1 MKIEVKNVS
10 KKFKDVEIIK
20 PFSYTFEPGRIYGLC
35 GRNGSGKSVFLKLLA
50 GYYVPSE
57 GEILYDGVNLN
68 AKLEFPKNLRALIES
83 PSFFPDMTGYENLK
97 MLADIQGKIGK
108 EEILDAL
115 TKVNLISEKDKKFSK
130 YSLGMKQKL
139 GIAQAIM
146 ENPEV
151 LLLDEPFNGL
161 ENDSVVKIINLLKD
175 YAKEGKLILIST
187 HIKEDL
193 EKLSDVILFFDD
205 GKINEK

>member
-20 PFSYTFEPGRIYGLC
+20 PFSYTFESGRIYGLC

-115 TKVNLISEKDKKFSK
+115 TKVNLIIICYLFITKTGSGNDGCHCFFIYLIRTVAKM
-130 YSLGMKQKL
+130 LIRVLTLKQK
-139 GIAQAIM
+139 
-146 ENPEV
+146 
-151 LLLDEPFNGL
+151 
-161 ENDSVVKIINLLKD
+161 
-175 YAKEGKLILIST
+175 YANIQ
-187 HIKEDL
+187 HR
-193 EKLSDVILFFDD
+193 
-205 GKINEK
+205 

>member
-10 KKFKDVEIIK
+10 KKFKNVEIIK

-108 EEILDAL
+108 EGILDAL
-115 TKVNLISEKDKKFSK
+115 TKVNLILEKDKKFSK

-151 LLLDEPFNGL
+151 LLLDEPFNGIEEVTVTKL
-161 ENDSVVKIINLLKD
+161 IEYFKTIKKDKII
-175 YAKEGKLILIST
+175 IFSS
-187 HIKEDL
+187 HIREDL
-193 EKLSDVILFFDD
+193 DNLTDKGYICENGNL
-205 GKINEK
+205 NEK

>member
-20 PFSYTFEPGRIYGLC
+20 PFSYTFESGRIYGLC

-108 EEILDAL
+108 
-115 TKVNLISEKDKKFSK
+115 
-130 YSLGMKQKL
+130 
-139 GIAQAIM
+139 
-146 ENPEV
+146 
-151 LLLDEPFNGL
+151 
-161 ENDSVVKIINLLKD
+161 
-175 YAKEGKLILIST
+175 
-187 HIKEDL
+187 
-193 EKLSDVILFFDD
+193 
-205 GKINEK
+205 